1 MRIPFPL
8 SFSVGTDIVLRS
20 RITRFCNAGPSKLQ
34 HFASKF
40 LHQVEVDELSRRFPE
55 WREAHCQASAK
66 QHRIVSWLAG
76 RWAAKEA
83 AKKAWDASILSFKDL
98 RVEVSSDNGD
108 VQVVCA
114 IESPTTH
121 DQIEQAAK
129 LSISHDGDY
138 AIAVVV
144 ATPLHPTIKSE
155 LGRRK
160 AEAEIIVKT

>member
-1 MRIPFPL
+1 MFVPFPL

-34 HFASKF
+34 LFAAKF
-40 LHQVEVDELSRRFPE
+40 LHQVEVVELGRRFPE
-55 WREAHCQASAK
+55 WREAHRQSPAE
-66 QHRIVSWLAG
+66 QHRIANWLAG

-83 AKKAWDASILSFKDL
+83 AKKAWGASILSFKDL
-98 RVEVSSDNGD
+98 RVEVSSDDGD

-114 IESPTTH
+114 VDSPTTH

-138 AIAVVV
+138 AVAVVV
-144 ATPLHPTIKSE
+144 ATPLHPIIKSE

-160 AEAEIIVKT
+160 AEAEIRVKT